1 MCKPHHREAFLA
13 KGRYDTPLHD
23 AGESNNN
30 PSDSKAADENA
41 GECSPESPPAGV
53 ASTSPV
59 SPTSPPAFED
69 IRLSSRT
76 SVNTSVNA
84 SVPVSDENALAPPRE
99 SLQPTPTL
107 PGGDTARS
115 RSPARF
121 GFNAPAGDKCFAC
134 EKHVY
139 PAERVELT
147 VNGQQRV
154 YHKAT
159 CIRCYKCNCL
169 LSYADFVTVSP
180 FIKAFNHFEFVLSST
195 NGLSTEDQCI
205 RLLTFVHLY
214 TVLVL

>member
-13 KGRYDTPLHD
+13 KGRYDTPLQD

-30 PSDSKAADENA
+30 PSDSKANDENA
-41 GECSPESPPAGV
+41 GENSPESPSTEGA

-59 SPTSPPAFED
+59 SPPSLPAFED
-69 IRLSSRT
+69 VRLSSRT
-76 SVNTSVNA
+76 SINPNVNVNA
-84 SVPVSDENALAPPRE
+84 SALISGENALAPPRE
-99 SLQPTPTL
+99 SLQPTRPITPTP
-107 PGGDTARS
+107 PGGDIARS

-159 CIRCYKCNCL
+159 CIRCSKCNCL
-169 LSYADFVTVSP
+169 LSYAYFVTVSP
-180 FIKAFNHFEFVLSST
+180 FIKAFKHFEFVFIF
-195 NGLSTEDQCI
+195 NE
-205 RLLTFVHLY
+205 RLIY
-214 TVLVL
+214 R